1 MTVDLQVLCEQFREL
16 KPPQL
21 RDRQIFEAVAVKQRS
36 QTEVAREHGISQP
49 RVAQILVEVGAWVA
63 RVVPQALDQLT
74 QEERLGLATFL
85 VESQLRYWQDL
96 ATAAWTKG
104 GDEKVV
110 RKVIPQKDGSI
121 IHEETVIPQ
130 GRKIGLL
137 SASMRLALALARLAG
152 VDTSGRTQRMAAM
165 AEAAARRANGA
176 NVGRPS
182 QAVPNVEAQAEDGL
196 GSPSYEAGAE
206 AEKELIGQTG
216 NSAATEPAGS
226 SQDECLS
233 LDTRF
238 HWTLEEEREAGVK
251 RLMKVLREDEEEPVT
266 VSDEELRG
274 ACEQLW
280 ENEFRAEAEK
290 FHRMKHHWYPHLV
303 GSAPRSEPPA
313 GRTATAPPLS
323 EPQAT
328 SDTRPL
334 AIHEPLEQIGVPD
347 SHPGP
352 PTQPMENISSR
363 LPRGER
369 RRLRREWE
377 RRRAQANRR
386 QFFAPIAAG

>member
-1 MTVDLQVLCEQFREL
+1 
-16 KPPQL
+16 
-21 RDRQIFEAVAVKQRS
+21 
-36 QTEVAREHGISQP
+36 
-49 RVAQILVEVGAWVA
+49 
-63 RVVPQALDQLT
+63 VVPQALDQLT
-74 QEERLGLATFL
+74 QEERLGLASFL

-96 ATAAWTKG
+96 VTAAWTKG

-110 RKVIPQKDGSI
+110 RKVIPQKDGTI
-121 IHEETVIPQ
+121 IQEETVIPQ

-165 AEAAARRANGA
+165 AEAAARRAKGA
-176 NVGRPS
+176 NVGWPS
-182 QAVPNVEAQAEDGL
+182 QAVPNVEARAEDGL
-196 GSPSYEAGAE
+196 GSPSYEV
-206 AEKELIGQTG
+206 EKELIGQAE
-216 NSAATEPAGS
+216 NCAATESAGS

-266 VSDEELRG
+266 VSDEVLRG

-290 FHRMKHHWYPHLV
+290 FHRMKHLWYPHLV
-303 GSAPRSEPPA
+303 GSAAEPAVKNTAQPAVKNTAQPAVKNTAQPAVNNTAPSEA
-313 GRTATAPPLS
+313 VASSTATAPPLA
-323 EPQAT
+323 EPQAMPQT
-328 SDTRPL
+328 KPL
-334 AIHEPLEQIGVPD
+334 AIHEPLEQNGAPD

-352 PTQPMENISSR
+352 LAQQTENIPSR

-386 QFFAPIAAG
+386 QFLAPIAAG